1 MKRIRGFELI
11 ADYSDRGVELPARKT
26 HGSAGYD
33 IAAAENV
40 CLQPGQL
47 AVIPTGLKAYMQP
60 DEYLA
65 IHIRSSL
72 AIKNRLYLANSQ
84 GIIDSDYYDNPDNE
98 GHILI
103 GVVNGGSAEVVLPQG
118 MRIAQGIFC
127 RYLRA
132 DADEQVEK
140 QARSGG
146 IGSTG
151 FAE

>member
-1 MKRIRGFELI
+1 MSRVRGFEI
-11 ADYSDRGVELPARKT
+11 VAGYQDRGLSLPIRKT
-26 HGSAGYD
+26 CASAGYD

-40 CLQPGQL
+40 CLRAGEMAL
-47 AVIPTGLKAYMQP
+47 IPTGLKAYMQP

-72 AIKNRLYLANSQ
+72 AVKQRLVLANSQ
-84 GIIDSDYYDNPDNE
+84 GIIDADYYNNPDNE

-103 GVVNGGSAEVVLPQG
+103 ALINGGSQDVVISAG

-127 RYLRA
+127 KYLLT
-132 DADEQVEK
+132 DQDESNGKEE
-140 QARSGG
+140 RTGG

-151 FAE
+151 TL